1 MEEDSEEIT
10 ISYETLFELLVR
22 ERSRGELQKL
32 PDSFFDD
39 VLNYLKQKK
48 NLVKEKQGQSDFAL
62 ESSKITK
69 EIENMKQIVKDLYN
83 KREKKIVNLALDK
96 SRTQSS
102 IVDTNLLLK
111 EEKELFDELVNSLDR
126 KRKLLEDRLTY
137 EGNEDAP
144 LEKPKEE
151 AKVESKSGEVE
162 ERGGEEDEASK
173 EGTDEVSEQQ
183 STESSLVSEAASK
196 EDSSEDSSTKLVR
209 FVHAVPK
216 FLGLESEEYG
226 PFEEED
232 VASLPR
238 EIALLLLKKER
249 VEEIKES

>member
-62 ESSKITK
+62 ESSKIKK
-69 EIENMKQIVKDLYN
+69 EIENMMQIVKDLYN

-102 IVDTNLLLK
+102 IVDTTLLLK

-137 EGNEDAP
+137 EGNEGAP

-162 ERGGEEDEASK
+162 ESSGEASK
-173 EGTDEVSEQQ
+173 EKTDEVSEQQ
-183 STESSLVSEAASK
+183 STESSMVAEAASK